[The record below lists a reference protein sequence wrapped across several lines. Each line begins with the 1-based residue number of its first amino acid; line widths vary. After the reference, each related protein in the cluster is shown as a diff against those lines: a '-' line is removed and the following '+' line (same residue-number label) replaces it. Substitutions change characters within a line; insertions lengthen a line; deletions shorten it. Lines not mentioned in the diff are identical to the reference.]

1 MEHSL
6 PELLC
11 QRICGLIAGFEDL
24 NDQEVLRCDPLIVAT
39 VGKTEPLGENCIGE
53 NKSHPISGKSTL
65 NRLEIT
71 NAQTMN
77 GKISTHY
84 HKIYTKHANIE
95 KTLIQLGTQDLPK
108 DTSEIILEFDAT
120 DDLIQGQQ
128 EDCYFH
134 GYYHNYCYVPLYAFA
149 DDITFYAK
157 LRTCDGCDGTVEALE
172 SIVPQLLDRFP
183 RARIIVRGDSGLAR
197 ETIMK
202 WCEDYD
208 YDCNCC
214 LGMAKTLV

>member
-1 MEHSL
+1 VEHSL